1 MCKLGD
7 GLRSKQFPT
16 VLYTDYSRQGKD
28 MQQMLDSAGIPYEL
42 ADARKENM
50 SGPVLV
56 ANGAFL
62 AFKDVQEILSLA

>member
-16 VLYTDYSRQGKD
+16 VLYTDQSPQGKN
-28 MQQMLDSAGIPYEL
+28 MQQLLDSAGIPYDL

-62 AFKDVQEILSLA
+62 GFQDVKDILSID

>member
-16 VLYTDYSRQGKD
+16 VLYTDNSRQGKD
-28 MQQMLDSAGIPYEL
+28 MQQMLDSAGIPYEI
-42 ADARKENM
+42 ADARKEKM
-50 SGPVLV
+50 SSPVLV

-62 AFKDVQEILSLA
+62 GFKDVKEILSLA

>member
-42 ADARKENM
+42 ADARKEKM
-50 SGPVLV
+50 SSPVLV

>member
-16 VLYTDYSRQGKD
+16 VLYTDNSRQGKH

-42 ADARKENM
+42 ADARKEKM
-50 SGPVLV
+50 SSPVLV

-62 AFKDVQEILSLA
+62 GFQDVKDILSID